1 MGEEAHLPHISAELA
16 QAVTRLGYLRRQL
29 KELETEESLLRDRIL
44 SEISSWPRTSFP
56 MKVGN
61 FEVRLGERKGRVD
74 PQGAYQVLLTQRLL
88 SEVPMEPG
96 IEDVAQVEALG
107 HGLARLTMPEVTR
120 SQLVQLYQ
128 GAIKWHPQVSQE
140 ILAAFQDQARLTV
153 EQYRACFKDSKPVVV
168 TLTVR

>member
-1 MGEEAHLPHISAELA
+1 MGNERPEPRVTAELA

-44 SEISSWPRTSFP
+44 SEISLWPHRSFP
-56 MKVGN
+56 MKVGT

-74 PQGAYQVLLTQRLL
+74 AQAAYQVLSGQRLL
-88 SEVPMEPG
+88 AEVPTQPD
-96 IEDVAQVEALG
+96 IEDVAQLDALG

-128 GAIKWHPQVSQE
+128 GAIKWQPQISQE
-140 ILAAFQDQARLTV
+140 MLATFQDQARLTLD
-153 EQYRACFKDSKPVVV
+153 QYRACFKDGKPIIV